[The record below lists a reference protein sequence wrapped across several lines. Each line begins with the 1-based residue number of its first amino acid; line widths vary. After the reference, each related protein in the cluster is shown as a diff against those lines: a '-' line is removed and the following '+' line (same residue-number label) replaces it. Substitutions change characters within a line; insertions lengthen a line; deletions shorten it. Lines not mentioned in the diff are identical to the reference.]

1 MQHIENKQI
10 VEAAM
15 AALATGDNRPFYEA
29 MAEDVVWR
37 PMVGGVWGDVHHGRE
52 QARDKLFA
60 PLRKQ
65 YADTYTNT
73 AVNIFAEG
81 EVVIVEAR
89 GAVTLKSGKAYNNR
103 YCFVIEMADGRMKE
117 VREYLDSALA
127 EAVLEP
133 LPR

>member
-1 MQHIENKQI
+1 MQNIENKEI
-10 VEAAM
+10 VAKAM

-29 MAEDVVWR
+29 MAEDVIWR
-37 PMVGGVWGDVHHGRE
+37 PMVGGVWGEVHHGRE
-52 QARDKLFA
+52 QARDHLFA

-65 YADTYTNT
+65 YASTYTNT
-73 AVNIFAEG
+73 ATNIFAAG
-81 EVVIVEAR
+81 DAVIVEAQ

-103 YCFVIEMADGRMKE
+103 YCFVIEMAGGRMTE

-133 LPR
+133 LKG

>member
-1 MQHIENKQI
+1 MQNIDNKEI
-10 VEAAM
+10 VANAM
-15 AALATGDNRPFYEA
+15 AALAKGDNRPFYEA
-29 MAEDVVWR
+29 MAEDVIWR

-65 YADTYTNT
+65 YANTYTNT
-73 AVNIFAEG
+73 ATNIFAAG
-81 EVVIVEAR
+81 DAVIVEAR
-89 GAVTLKSGKAYNNR
+89 GAVQLKSGKAYNNR

-133 LPR
+133 LPK